1 MKFLHISIFAVY
13 MLAATSALGAGGGP
27 DPFHADKDKVR
38 DPVVEGVQAAVAKA
52 DWPQAQGIARAGV
65 AKNPSNPDYHNLYAY
80 SIRMGANPEMELVFR
95 HYNEALRLDP
105 KHLGAHEYLGEA
117 YLQVG
122 NLDKAKDELR
132 ALDKLCFF
140 SCKEFTMLKKAVADY
155 EAKQAAV
162 PSK

>member
-1 MKFLHISIFAVY
+1 MKFLPISVFAFSI
-13 MLAATSALGAGGGP
+13 LAATGVLAAGGAP
-27 DPFHADKDKVR
+27 DPFHTDKEKVR
-38 DPVVEGVQAAVAKA
+38 DPVVEGVQAAVVKA
-52 DWPQAQGIARAGV
+52 DWPRAQELAREGV
-65 AKNPSNPDYHNLYAY
+65 AKNPANPDYHNLYAY

-122 NLDKAKDELR
+122 NLDKAKEELR

-140 SCKEFTMLKKAVADY
+140 SCKEFSMLKKAVADY
-155 EAKQAAV
+155 EAKQ
-162 PSK
+162 PK

>member
-1 MKFLHISIFAVY
+1 MKFTNISVFAVSV
-13 MLAATSALGAGGGP
+13 LAATSVLGAGGGGP
-27 DPFHADKDKVR
+27 DPFHSEKER
-38 DPVVEGVQAAVAKA
+38 QDPVVAGIQAAVAKA
-52 DWPQAQGIARAGV
+52 DWPRAQEIAREGV
-65 AKNPSNPDYHNLYAY
+65 AKNPANPEYHNLYAY
-80 SIRMGANPEMELVFR
+80 SIRMGAKPEMELVFR

-132 ALDKLCFF
+132 TLDKLCFF

-155 EAKQAAV
+155 EAKQ
-162 PSK
+162 PK